1 MSDVKQA
8 SVALSPTY
16 EAMWTQLTSE
26 LAPLIEDGA
35 LHQAIGRLSAMLETM
50 GPGNEEPGARN
61 EDDLLRGRLLSRRAE
76 LYLDLDEVDD
86 ALSDAQAAWKAG
98 WRDAATMAVAGWASY
113 QLDEPEA
120 AQAYFNEAVARNDG
134 DPGILMGRALVAVE
148 LEEYEEARADLTHAL
163 TADPDNAEIL
173 ALRGEVHLRLSDLKA
188 AERDLKAARELDAE
202 DPDYALAMARLHML
216 RGQVDEALILLDIAV
231 GEGTDVALEAIL
243 MRSHL
248 RLARGEHRLAREDAL
263 RASNIYPEEAFAFV
277 QLANVQ
283 LSEGK
288 LSAGKKAAERA
299 VMLDPSL
306 PDAYAVRGAA
316 LQMSGEEDAARED
329 LERAASAPAELPM
342 FLLGPAYDSVEMPA
356 FDSSIFEMFG
366 KDFDPSKFADAFGQG
381 GTGGGPKMPGGNPM
395 GMLDQLFD
403 ESGNIRGAFKPIFE
417 MAIKQAPTLMKN
429 LPKSMLGDIDEEQL
443 KKMDLSNLSA
453 EDLEKQMRDFYTMM
467 KSGKG
472 PGAPEAGDDAGSDE
486 VDSPEKIDEE

>member
-1 MSDVKQA
+1 MSDVKQPP
-8 SVALSPTY
+8 VALSPSY

-26 LAPLIEDGA
+26 LSPLIEDGA
-35 LHQAIGRLSAMLETM
+35 LHQAVSRLSAMLETM
-50 GPGNEEPGARN
+50 GPAGEEPGARS
-61 EDDLLRGRLLSRRAE
+61 EDGLLRGRLLTRRAE
-76 LYLDLDEVDD
+76 LYLDLDEIDD
-86 ALSDAQAAWKAG
+86 ALADAQAAWKAG

-120 AQAYFNEAVARNDG
+120 AQAYFNEAIARKEG
-134 DPGILMGRALVAVE
+134 DPGMLMGRALVAVE

-188 AERDLKAARELDAE
+188 AERDLKAARELDAD

-248 RLARGEHRLAREDAL
+248 RLTRGEHRLAREDAL

-283 LSEGK
+283 LAEGK

-316 LQMSGEEDAARED
+316 LQMSGEEEAARAD
-329 LERAASAPAELPM
+329 LERASSAPAELPM

-356 FDSSIFEMFG
+356 LDSSIFEMFG
-366 KDFDPSKFADAFGQG
+366 NDFDPSNFADAFGQG
-381 GTGGGPKMPGGNPM
+381 GAGGPKMPGGNPM

-417 MAIKQAPTLMKN
+417 MAVKQAPTLMKN

-453 EDLEKQMRDFYTMM
+453 DDLEKQMRDFYTMM

-472 PGAPEAGDDAGSDE
+472 PGAPKSDDDAGGDDADA
-486 VDSPEKIDEE
+486 PEKIDED